1 VREKDEVRR
10 SGSKEVTKRHSAD
23 RTVGVPPTPRFFVN
37 IASKKVS
44 SAVSLLFAILAGRS
58 ISVAAKG
65 LMQANGWREDSLV
78 RSRDFEGD

>member
-23 RTVGVPPTPRFFVN
+23 RTVGVPPTFFVN

-78 RSRDFEGD
+78 RSRDFEGV